1 MNLPPDLLSQ
11 ARRLVADRL
20 GLDLSSREQ
29 DLESALGR
37 LLAASGSRD
46 ADLAWLRALTDES
59 PPWQRLASELTV
71 GETCF
76 FRDKGVFD
84 ALETRVLPALV
95 AERRAAGIPRLRLW
109 CAACASGEEA
119 YSLAILLERT
129 LPDRADW
136 SVTLLAT
143 DVNPRALE
151 TARLGIYREWSLR
164 QTPEDLR
171 AVYFR
176 PLGDG
181 RFELLP
187 RLRRSV
193 SFAPLNLAT
202 DTYPDGLGGTMAMDL
217 ILCRNVLM
225 YFTEDVRRATVVRL
239 RRALVPGGWLAVS
252 PAEASAELFRAMV
265 PVQWPDAIFY
275 RRPGGAEM
283 DPVLAC
289 ATESVSAPALAVAP
303 PPSPPAQELEP
314 EVQAASVAPAPSFP
328 RDRVAEALGRAR
340 ELADRGRLAEARVLC
355 EAALS
360 RDRLNAETYVLFAT
374 IRQEE
379 GDVPAAVHALRRAL
393 YLAPDLAAGH
403 FALGSL
409 LFRMGRPR
417 LGRRSLE
424 TAVRL
429 LEPLPGET
437 PVAGAEGLT
446 AARLRH
452 AATAYLERS

>member
-1 MNLPPDLLSQ
+1 MSLPPDLLSQ
-11 ARRLVADRL
+11 ARRLIVDRL
-20 GLDLSSREQ
+20 GLDLSNREQ
-29 DLESALGR
+29 DLDDALGH
-37 LLAASGSRD
+37 LFAESGSRD
-46 ADLAWLRALTDES
+46 ADLAWLRALADES

-84 ALETRVLPALV
+84 ALETRILPALV
-95 AERRAAGIPRLRLW
+95 AERRAAGIRRLRLW

-119 YSLAILLERT
+119 YSLAILLDRM
-129 LPDRADW
+129 LPDLSDW

-143 DVNPRALE
+143 DINPRALE
-151 TARLGIYREWSLR
+151 AARLGIYREWSLR
-164 QTPEDLR
+164 QTPEELR
-171 AVYFR
+171 AAYFR
-176 PLGDG
+176 TLGDG
-181 RFELLP
+181 RFELRP
-187 RLRRSV
+187 RIRRRV
-193 SFAPLNLAT
+193 SLAPVNLAT
-202 DTYPDGLGGTMAMDL
+202 DTYPDRLGGTAAMDL
-217 ILCRNVLM
+217 VLCRNVLM

-239 RRALVPGGWLAVS
+239 QRALVPGGWLAVS
-252 PAEASAELFRAMV
+252 AAEASAELFRTMV
-265 PVQWPDAIFY
+265 PVHWPDAIFY
-275 RRPGGAEM
+275 RRPGGAEL

-289 ATESVSAPALAVAP
+289 ATESVSAPTLVVAP
-303 PPSPPAQELEP
+303 PSLPAPEHEE
-314 EVQAASVAPAPSFP
+314 EVQAAKVAPAAAIP
-328 RDRVAEALGRAR
+328 RGSVAEALSRAR
-340 ELADRGRLAEARVLC
+340 ELADRGRLSEARGLC

-360 RDRLNAETYVLFAT
+360 RDRLNAETYVLLAT

-379 GDVPAAVHALRRAL
+379 GDVPAAIHDLQRAL
-393 YLAPDLAAGH
+393 YLAPDLTAAH

-446 AARLRH
+446 AARLRQ
-452 AATAYLERS
+452 AAAAYLERS

>member
-1 MNLPPDLLSQ
+1 MNLPLSQ
-11 ARRLVADRL
+11 ARRLIADRL

-29 DLESALGR
+29 DLENAVSR

-46 ADLAWLRALTDES
+46 ADLAWLRALPDES
-59 PPWQRLASELTV
+59 PPWQRLVSDLTV

-76 FRDKGVFD
+76 FRDQGVFD
-84 ALETRVLPALV
+84 ALETRILPALV

-109 CAACASGEEA
+109 CAACASGEEP

-129 LPDRADW
+129 LPDRSGW

-143 DVNPRALE
+143 DINPRALE
-151 TARLGIYREWSLR
+151 TARLGVYREWSLR
-164 QTPEDLR
+164 QAPEKLR
-171 AVYFR
+171 AAYFR

-187 RLRRSV
+187 RIRRSV

-202 DTYPDGLGGTMAMDL
+202 DTYPDRLGGTAAMDL

-252 PAEASAELFRAMV
+252 PAEASAELFRTMV
-265 PVQWPDAIFY
+265 PVHWPDAIFY
-275 RRPGGAEM
+275 RRPGGAER
-283 DPVLAC
+283 DPVAAC
-289 ATESVSAPALAVAP
+289 ATESVSAPTLVVIP
-303 PPSPPAQELEP
+303 PPSGP
-314 EVQAASVAPAPSFP
+314 EHEEEVRAASVAPAPTLP
-328 RDRVAEALGRAR
+328 RDRVADALGRAR
-340 ELADRGRLAEARVLC
+340 ELADRGRLAEAKGLC

-360 RDRLNAETYVLFAT
+360 RDRLNAETYVLLAT

-379 GDVPAAVHALRRAL
+379 GDVAAAVHDLRRAL

-417 LGRRSLE
+417 VGRRSLE
-424 TAVRL
+424 TALRL
-429 LEPLPGET
+429 LEPLPGDT

-446 AARLRH
+446 AARLRQ

>member
-1 MNLPPDLLSQ
+1 MSLPLSQ
-11 ARRLVADRL
+11 ARRLIADRL

-29 DLESALGR
+29 DLENALGR

-46 ADLAWLRALTDES
+46 ADLAWLRALPDES

-84 ALETRVLPALV
+84 ALETRILPALV

-109 CAACASGEEA
+109 CAACASGEEP

-129 LPDRADW
+129 LPDRSDW

-143 DVNPRALE
+143 DINPRALE

-171 AVYFR
+171 AAYFR

-187 RLRRSV
+187 RIRRCV

-202 DTYPDGLGGTMAMDL
+202 DTYPDRLGGTAAMDL

-252 PAEASAELFRAMV
+252 PAEVSAELFHTML
-265 PVQWPDAIFY
+265 PVHWPDAIFY
-275 RRPGGAEM
+275 RRPGGAEL
-283 DPVLAC
+283 DPVVAC
-289 ATESVSAPALAVAP
+289 ATESVSAPTLVVVP
-303 PPSPPAQELEP
+303 PPSPPP
-314 EVQAASVAPAPSFP
+314 EHEEEVRATSVAPTPTIP
-328 RDRVAEALGRAR
+328 RDSVAEALSRAR
-340 ELADRGRLAEARVLC
+340 DLADRGRLAEAKGLC

-360 RDRLNAETYVLFAT
+360 RDRLNAETYVLLAT

-379 GDVPAAVHALRRAL
+379 GDVPAAVHDLRQAL
-393 YLAPDLAAGH
+393 YLSPDLAAGH

-446 AARLRH
+446 AARLRQ
-452 AATAYLERS
+452 AARAYLERG